1 MVSKLF
7 VRSFLIGLLLS
18 GASSLIGVPA
28 SAAPILTVQDPLID
42 KLPNDRTESIALTKW
57 VQVAQ
62 EKGLASTKKVEVKSR
77 ETKTTDKQ
85 PQFVVIS
92 ALVVNFAP
100 IQAGATREEI
110 EAANKAFKI
119 NVNMKLVDLTTGKIA
134 NSASTLFRGNE
145 WKGWPTAQEL
155 AKPKFIEEGFGHEL
169 LECIQDGCTD
179 LLSKLPDGNA
189 PTQ

>member
-1 MVSKLF
+1 MSKLF
-7 VRSFLIGLLLS
+7 VRSFLIGLLMS
-18 GASSLIGVPA
+18 SASSVAGGAVFA
-28 SAAPILTVQDPLID
+28 SPILSVQDPLID
-42 KLPNDRTESIALTKW
+42 KLPADRTESIALTKW

-62 EKGLASTKKVEVKSR
+62 EKGLESTKKVEVK
-77 ETKTTDKQ
+77 TKDSKAADKA

-100 IQAGATREEI
+100 IQPGATAEEI

-145 WKGWPTAQEL
+145 WKGWPTSQEL
-155 AKPKFIEEGFGHEL
+155 SKPKFIEEGFGHEL

-179 LLSKLPDGNA
+179 LLSKLPDESA
-189 PTQ
+189 PAQ